1 MVSREVWERW
11 LDQVLHH
18 LEHLQLKRRLLSLN
32 SSSAP
37 ARLPPAKILGDSLE
51 IFQSHGPWDR
61 QTVEVLVSQTDFRD
75 WLSDESHTGQRV
87 GIEGDKSHHL
97 PSPDVPS
104 TSSVHKLCL
113 FSGNDYLGLSGHP
126 SVRAAA
132 AKAALECGMGP
143 RGAALICGYTDYHRR
158 LELALAELKHTEDCL
173 LCPTGFAAN
182 MAVMTALAGVPKG
195 TLDPDVMAYAVF
207 SDSLNHASIIDGVR
221 LAQKNCQADVYQYRH
236 ADMVHLEKLLR
247 ECKLE
252 RKVVVTDSLFSM
264 DGDFAPMKAL
274 ADLRR
279 KYNFL
284 LIVDDAHGTLV
295 CGENGGGVA
304 EAFNVEHEV
313 DIYVGTLS
321 KAFGCH
327 GGFIA
332 TSRKW
337 KEWIQSR
344 GRSFIFSTALPI
356 PVVAAAYAAIG
367 VARQEKWR
375 QRVLWERVRQ
385 LSIGLGVDL
394 VSPIAPIIIGTAD
407 EAVSASRELLKSG
420 FHVFPIRPPT
430 VPDGSS
436 RLRITLSAA
445 HTEADVQAL
454 MAALP
459 HWIKERARSRPSVNI
474 FSSCRWQ
481 PSALLERIDS
491 EGPAGKQ
498 DPEHQ
503 RQNCDTARSLLRT
516 RL

>member
-1 MVSREVWERW
+1 MVSSQVWEGW
-11 LDQVLHH
+11 LDQVLED
-18 LEHLQLKRRLLSLN
+18 LENLQLNRKLLSLN

-37 ARLPPAKILGDSLE
+37 ANHPQAKILGEKSLSQE
-51 IFQSHGPWDR
+51 NIQTFRGLGPWDR
-61 QTVEVLVSQTDFRD
+61 ETVEVLVSQADFQE
-75 WLSDESHTGQRV
+75 WLSDKSHTGQRV
-87 GIEGDKSHHL
+87 RIEDVQSYQ
-97 PSPDVPS
+97 SRYPDV
-104 TSSVHKLCL
+104 SSAKLLHKLCL

-132 AKAALECGMGP
+132 AKAAVECGMGP

-158 LELALAELKHTEDCL
+158 LELALADLKHTEDCL

-182 MAVMTALAGVPKG
+182 MAVMTALAGIPKG
-195 TLDPDVMAYAVF
+195 TLPPVMRAYAVF
-207 SDSLNHASIIDGVR
+207 SDSFNHASIIDGVR
-221 LAQKNCQADVYQYRH
+221 LAQKSGQVEVFQYKH
-236 ADMVHLEKLLR
+236 SDMVHLEKLLQ

-295 CGENGGGVA
+295 CGDDGGGVA
-304 EAFNVEHEV
+304 EAFSVEREV

-337 KEWIQSR
+337 KQWIQSR

-356 PVVAAAYAAIG
+356 PVVAAAYAAIS
-367 VARQEKWR
+367 VAREEKWR
-375 QRVLWERVRQ
+375 QRILWERVRQ
-385 LSIGLGVDL
+385 LSVGLGVDL
-394 VSPIAPIIIGTAD
+394 VSPIAPIIIGSAD

-420 FHVFPIRPPT
+420 FHVFAIRPPT

-445 HTEADVQAL
+445 HTEADLQAL

-459 HWIKERARSRPSVNI
+459 SWIKERARSRPSLNI
-474 FSSCRWQ
+474 SSSCRWE
-481 PSALLERIDS
+481 PSALLVNSQEREQQSQERD
-491 EGPAGKQ
+491 AAK
-498 DPEHQ
+498 
-503 RQNCDTARSLLRT
+503 SLLRT